1 MKRNDI
7 GDLNG
12 KRVLFL
18 QGPMGFFFKKLDKLF
33 RKKGAITF
41 RIGFNAGDQFF
52 SYRDNYTPYR
62 KKRKYW
68 QRFISQFLEEN
79 QIEQIYLFGDCRFY
93 QSQAIYAAAKLDV
106 EVFVFEEG
114 YVRPHFITLEK
125 YGVNDNSRIRR
136 DREYYD
142 SFDLE
147 KLPEVHSVQ
156 ANYSQLAMILSAMT
170 YYFMGNV
177 FHYAYPY
184 YRHHRDFSG
193 LKEAFYGI
201 RSFVRKQVYKIK
213 ERNKLERITNNF
225 TKDYFFVPL
234 QTHNDFQILK
244 HSGYPSIEK
253 FIIEVIESFAQ
264 HAPKD
269 VCLMFK
275 HHPVDRGRKEY
286 TPFIEEQAAVYGVL
300 KRVCVVHDVYLPDCL
315 KHAKGTI
322 TVNSTVGLSSIFH
335 GTPTLVMGL
344 AIYDMKGLTNYGVS
358 LAHFWQEQVKPDP
371 VLFEKYRRYLVYT
384 SQLNGSFYGMMPS
397 FDKKVYLSDEA
408 IRLKTAS

>member
-1 MKRNDI
+1 MKSSRTNNV
-7 GDLNG
+7 NG
-12 KRVLFL
+12 KRILLL
-18 QGPMGFFFKKLDKLF
+18 QGPMGNFFKRLDNEL
-33 RKKGAITF
+33 RKKGAITYK
-41 RIGFNAGDQFF
+41 IGLNAGDQFF

-68 QRFISQFLEEN
+68 QRSVSDFLVQN
-79 QIEQIYLFGDCRFY
+79 QIEQLYLFGDCRFY
-93 QSQAIYAAAKLDV
+93 QSQAIYAAEKLGI

-114 YVRPHFITLEK
+114 YVRPNFITFEK
-125 YGVNDNSRIRR
+125 HGVNNNSRIRR
-136 DREYYD
+136 DRGFYD
-142 SFDLE
+142 ALDLE
-147 KLPEVHSVQ
+147 KLPEVSCVPSNFSHS
-156 ANYSQLAMILSAMT
+156 AMIFSAMT
-170 YYFMGNV
+170 YYFLGNV
-177 FHYAYPY
+177 FHYAYPH

-201 RSFVRKQVYKIK
+201 RSFVRKQFYKLK
-213 ERNKLERITNNF
+213 ERNKLARITESF

-253 FIIEVIESFAQ
+253 FIIEVVESFAQ

-275 HHPVDRGRKEY
+275 HHPVDRGRKNY
-286 TPFIEEQAAVYGVL
+286 TSFIEEQARVYGVP
-300 KRVCVVHDVYLPDCL
+300 KRICVVHDVYLPDCL

-335 GTPTLVMGL
+335 GTPTLVMGQ
-344 AIYDMKGLTNYGVS
+344 AIYDIEGLTNHGVS
-358 LAHFWQEQVKPDP
+358 LAHFWQQQLKPDA
-371 VLFEKYRRYLVYT
+371 VLFEKYRRYLVCT

-397 FDKKVYLSDEA
+397 LDNKICLADGALELKSD
-408 IRLKTAS
+408 S